1 MLPSSFPISA
11 GSDCCD
17 QPCFKHVSPDPDCVL
32 RGLMAGLC
40 GRKDTHH
47 REVKGVGSAPSTPG
61 LEGVGKLT
69 VGIREI
75 TASLRNGSA
84 PILSQ
89 VPMLSNLGGF
99 RTETPPCPS
108 ALFWLRA

>member
-69 VGIREI
+69 VGVREI
-75 TASLRNGSA
+75 TASLRNGGGA
-84 PILSQ
+84 YSQ
-89 VPMLSNLGGF
+89 PGAHAVKLGWF
-99 RTETPPCPS
+99 
-108 ALFWLRA
+108 